1 LQVGSPTAIDRCVT
15 SAVTNP
21 VSVVPFAVRSRPAAA
36 SKPLQAGADTG
47 GKTIETRQPN
57 PAAAQGRQ
65 ARERKT
71 GSESFQD
78 LVESLAAAAGEATNA
93 PGSGLPAAGKPKNSD
108 TRRMLTAWNATPA
121 EDAAPATPKPA
132 STDDKSETDVHGTD
146 RLRLRL
152 VPPSP
157 GKGSSTDTQDTAP
170 VTAPL
175 AIQAPMLSLSLIP
188 APEAGS
194 APTGVKETTATPPT
208 ERIAASDVALE
219 VRLRMATPDM
229 TAEAPSEQPKTA
241 AAAPLQ
247 GIPTGSLP
255 VAAKSGDKPADS
267 GRHDEQKPRESISAN
282 AKAAA
287 GEREP
292 EPHTEHETVKVAPH
306 IETVSRTPEAETPL
320 TPAAAHIQSEPP
332 PVPVEHRGVAEPP
345 RQSAPERPAP
355 VASAHLANEPE
366 PAKADTN
373 QPLRTLSLEF
383 APDGASDV
391 RLRLSEHAGEV
402 HISLHS
408 SDPSLSGRLH
418 EGIHDLVG
426 SLSTAGYDA
435 EAWTPSQG
443 RQQQRQPEDSPKK
456 REGKSGSGGEVFSG
470 ILQQPVR
477 EVL

>member
-1 LQVGSPTAIDRCVT
+1 
-15 SAVTNP
+15 
-21 VSVVPFAVRSRPAAA
+21 
-36 SKPLQAGADTG
+36 LQAGAGTD
-47 GKTIETRQPN
+47 GKTIETGQSN
-57 PAAAQGRQ
+57 PAATQGKQ
-65 ARERKT
+65 APEQKT
-71 GSESFQD
+71 GSESFRD
-78 LVESLAAAAGEATNA
+78 LVESLAAASGETTNA
-93 PGSGLPAAGKPKNSD
+93 SASALPASGKPKNSD

-132 STDDKSETDVHGTD
+132 STDDKSETDVHGTT

-152 VPPSP
+152 VPSGP
-157 GKGSSTDTQDTAP
+157 GKSPSTDTQNTAP
-170 VTAPL
+170 VPVG
-175 AIQAPMLSLSLIP
+175 IQNPPAALLSLNLTP

-194 APTGVKETTATPPT
+194 APTEVKETTATPQV
-208 ERIAASDVALE
+208 ERITVSDVALE

-229 TAEAPSEQPKTA
+229 PAEAPAGQPKTA
-241 AAAPLQ
+241 VAGLLQ
-247 GIPTGSLP
+247 GVPTGSLP

-267 GRHDEQKPRESISAN
+267 GRHDEQKPRESGSAN
-282 AKAAA
+282 AKPAA
-287 GEREP
+287 GERAP
-292 EPHTEHETVKVAPH
+292 ESPAEHQNVKAGPH
-306 IETVSRTPEAETPL
+306 IETVSRAPQPVAETPL
-320 TPAAAHIQSEPP
+320 TPAAAHIQSEAP
-332 PVPVEHRGVAEPP
+332 PVPVEHRGVAESP
-345 RQSAPERPAP
+345 RQSAPDRPAP

-366 PAKADTN
+366 PAKPDAN

-443 RQQQRQPEDSPKK
+443 RQHQRQPEDSPKK
-456 REGKSGSGGEVFSG
+456 REGKSGSGGEVFNG